1 MTAKIALFANQDS
14 AQIAEIAAEVTALG
28 AEPVVMDIQ
37 IGRPGKPTVGIGAPG
52 SAAASRWGD
61 VDFGDIRA
69 VHIRCTAPR
78 TLPVLPPVLNE
89 ATYSEY
95 RVSYIQEQALN
106 AATYGFFEHL
116 HMTGRLVINR
126 LTSAYVDH
134 NSKGQFYEKLRA
146 AGFRAPRSLST
157 SCPDEAARFLDE
169 VGEAV
174 VKPAIGVGS
183 TRSVT
188 AEDRARLDELLLCPA
203 LFQHRVPGST
213 IRIHI
218 VGDRVVLPL
227 RILADGVDSRT
238 ATRGFEPV
246 TLDPAEE
253 AAIVR
258 ANQALGLHYAAWDA
272 ILDDDGKLTYLD
284 CNPGPFVMWL
294 PPEHR
299 HTVFGAL
306 ARYLVAFARTGTLE
320 AAA

>member
-1 MTAKIALFANQDS
+1 MTVKIALFANHDS
-14 AQIAEIAAEVTALG
+14 AQIAEIADQVAELG
-28 AEPVVMDIQ
+28 AEPVVLDIQ
-37 IGRPGKPTVGIGAPG
+37 MGRPDKPTVSLGAPG
-52 SAAASRWGD
+52 SGTAPRWGG

-78 TLPVLPPVLNE
+78 TLPVLPPLLNE
-89 ATYSEY
+89 ASHAEY
-95 RVSYIQEQALN
+95 RVAYLQEQAMN

-116 HMTGRLVINR
+116 HLTGRLVINR
-126 LTSAYVDH
+126 LTGAYVDH
-134 NSKGQFYEKLRA
+134 NSKAQFYEKLRA
-146 AGFRAPRSLST
+146 SGFRVPRSLST
-157 SCPDEAARFLDE
+157 SCPDAAAAFLDA

-188 AEDRARLDELLLCPA
+188 VEDRARLDELLMCPA

-238 ATRGFEPV
+238 ATRGFEAV

-258 ANQALGLHYAAWDA
+258 ANRSLGLHYAAWDA
-272 ILDDDGKLTYLD
+272 ILGDDGTLTYLD

-299 HTVFGAL
+299 RTVFGSL
-306 ARYLVAFARTGTLE
+306 AQYLIDFARTGVLE
-320 AAA
+320 QAA